1 MNEDTARL
9 VLAFLA
15 CRSETRLAAV
25 PISQAVRTESLTGR
39 ALSY

>member
-1 MNEDTARL
+1 MNEDTVRL

-15 CRSETRLAAV
+15 CRSETRPAAAPV
-25 PISQAVRTESLTGR
+25 SQAVRTESITGR